1 MAMANRNFRIRIAL
15 LVCLLF
21 ALGGCSHFD
30 REWRAAGERPWS
42 GIDGRWQG
50 SWKSEQDGHTGAL
63 LCVIRQTGSNEYSAS
78 FNATY
83 ASMFHFTYDAQLAGN
98 PLGNL
103 VHLTGSQDLGWPVG
117 VYHYDGTSSPAKF
130 YCAYR
135 SKDDHGYFAMARPGG
150 TPPTGPLLVG
160 TK

>member
-1 MAMANRNFRIRIAL
+1 MANRIVCIRIAL
-15 LVCLLF
+15 LVCSVF
-21 ALGGCSHFD
+21 VLGGCTSFD

-42 GIDGRWQG
+42 EIDGRWQG
-50 SWKSEQDGHTGAL
+50 AWKSEQDGHTGAL
-63 LCVIRQTGSNEYSAS
+63 LCVIRQTGTNEYSAF

-83 ASMFHFTYDAQLAGN
+83 AGIFHFTYDAKLAGS

-117 VYHYDGTSSPAKF
+117 VYRYDGTASPSQF

-135 SKDDHGYFAMARPGG
+135 SKDDHGSFALARPGG
-150 TPPTGPLLVG
+150 TPPGGPLIVG
-160 TK
+160 TR